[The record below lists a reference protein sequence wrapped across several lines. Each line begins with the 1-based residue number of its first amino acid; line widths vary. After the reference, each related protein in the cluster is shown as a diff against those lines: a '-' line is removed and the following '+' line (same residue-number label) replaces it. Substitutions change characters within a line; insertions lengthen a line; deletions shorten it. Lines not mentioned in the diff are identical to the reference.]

1 MLFLSQ
7 LEQESDRIGEVL
19 DVISQIAE
27 QTNLLALNAAIEAAR
42 AGEQGRGFAVVAD
55 EVRTLASR
63 TQESTQHIQEI
74 ITRLQDTSHEASS
87 TMKVSNEQAEKG
99 ANQVSELTRTLDSV
113 TLSMN
118 DIGER
123 MQGIRQENTTQ
134 ADLTDE
140 VAQSIEK
147 VKQFADRTADD
158 RMAVSASIL
167 QLSELSK
174 DLAQVIDR
182 LKV

>member
-1 MLFLSQ
+1 
-7 LEQESDRIGEVL
+7 
-19 DVISQIAE
+19 
-27 QTNLLALNAAIEAAR
+27 
-42 AGEQGRGFAVVAD
+42 
-55 EVRTLASR
+55 
-63 TQESTQHIQEI
+63 
-74 ITRLQDTSHEASS
+74 
-87 TMKVSNEQAEKG
+87 MKVSNEQADKG

-158 RMAVSASIL
+158 RMAVSASIQ

>member
-1 MLFLSQ
+1 
-7 LEQESDRIGEVL
+7 
-19 DVISQIAE
+19 
-27 QTNLLALNAAIEAAR
+27 
-42 AGEQGRGFAVVAD
+42 
-55 EVRTLASR
+55 
-63 TQESTQHIQEI
+63 
-74 ITRLQDTSHEASS
+74 
-87 TMKVSNEQAEKG
+87 
-99 ANQVSELTRTLDSV
+99 
-113 TLSMN
+113 MN

-147 VKQFADRTADD
+147 VKQLADRTADD
-158 RMAVSASIL
+158 RMAVSASIQ